1 MKIKQIRG
9 WNKNQ
14 DYLPIKFIAHM
25 TIPTTMTLSLPSHL
39 THLRAQTFLENTLYG
54 SIIFPASIKKFEAK
68 TFEEFSGTSAATAE
82 SAYLRFLH
90 TETDVVELPAS
101 GLFNI
106 KSTTYLN
113 IETDNPIIK
122 NYNYAADNVVPTFYH
137 LDGSLW
143 ED

>member
-1 MKIKQIRG
+1 MKIHQVRG

-14 DYLPIKFIAHM
+14 DYLPVEFIAHM
-25 TIPTTMTLSLPSHL
+25 PIPATMTLSLPSHL
-39 THLRAQTFLENTLYG
+39 THLRSNTFVENSLYG
-54 SIIFPASIKKFEAK
+54 SIIFPASITKFETG
-68 TFEEFSGTSAATAE
+68 TFNEFGGTSSATSE
-82 SAYLRFLH
+82 SSYMRFLH
-90 TETDVVELPAS
+90 AETDAVELPAS
-101 GLFNI
+101 GLFYT
-106 KSTTYLN
+106 KSATYLN